1 MEINLLDAKAN
12 IDYNNASKMLELRS
26 TQVINKEKALKFLK
40 LAKYQADLF
49 SKDTTKVGC
58 IFIDKDNYSI
68 LSCGY
73 NGFIRG
79 APEPYERWERPEK
92 YQYVLHGEMNSIT
105 NAARCGIK
113 LDESIAFVTMFP
125 CNDCMKALLQVGIST
140 LVSIEPNLKDS
151 KWSESFKISQIM
163 LNESNIKVILFSND
177 DLNTWLHIICTILK
191 KKNRL
196 RKS

>member
-1 MEINLLDAKAN
+1 MEL
-12 IDYNNASKMLELRS
+12 S
-26 TQVINKEKALKFLK
+26 KEKALKFLK
-40 LAKYQADLF
+40 LAKYFANLF

-79 APEPYERWERPEK
+79 APEPKERWERPTK
-92 YQYVLHGEMNSIT
+92 YDYVLHGEMNTIT

-113 LDESIAFVTMFP
+113 LENSIAFVTMFP

-140 LVSIEPNLKDS
+140 LVSVEPNLTDS
-151 KWSESFKISQIM
+151 KWSDSFKISQIM
-163 LNESNIKVILFSND
+163 IKESNLEVLLF
-177 DLNTWLHIICTILK
+177 
-191 KKNRL
+191 
-196 RKS
+196 RKEDIE